1 MNATTAGNKKNI
13 TDEFNVILEKLR
25 ANPKVIFA
33 IAAAAAIS
41 IVVTLL
47 LWAKSP
53 DYRLLYSNIS
63 DQEAGSVIAQLT
75 QMQIPYRLEEPGGA
89 IMVPADQV
97 YEARLK
103 LAQQGLPKGGAV
115 GFELMDQEKFGISQF
130 SEQVN
135 YQRALEGE
143 LSRTIDTLGPVMNA
157 RVHLALPKASLF
169 VREQKQPSASVT
181 VTIASGR
188 SLDQNQVNAIAYLV
202 SSAVPGL
209 SPSNVTIVDQSGQLL
224 TQSGNQATQASQLKY
239 TNEIEADYQRR
250 ILAILTPVVGASNVR
265 AQVTAQLDFTE
276 HEQTSEQYQPNS
288 SPDKMAIRSRQT
300 SSSEQ
305 GGRNAV
311 GGVPGALTN
320 QPPAQTTAQI
330 EQPTAA
336 NNNRAAN
343 QGPAANQGQNA
354 NGAANTAASTASAT
368 TPYSQRNDET
378 TNFEVD
384 KTLTH
389 TRKKTGTVMRL
400 SAAVVVNYQPNENGE
415 NVALSKEQLDQI
427 NLLAKEAIGF
437 SSARG
442 DTLNIVNAP
451 FSTLD
456 DVAMPPIWEQPAF
469 INTVLTALRYLLV
482 LIVAWILWRKA
493 VQPFWMKHHEMAL
506 QRLEMEKEAR
516 QAEIDEKSR
525 RREDSLRAKAE
536 QKVQSEANI
545 QKLRDLAE
553 EDAQVISLVI
563 RQWINKEQKSS

>member
-13 TDEFNVILEKLR
+13 TDEFNVILERIR
-25 ANPKVIFA
+25 ASPKVIFA

-41 IVVTLL
+41 IVVALL
-47 LWAKSP
+47 LWARSP

-63 DQEAGSVIAQLT
+63 DQDAGTVVAQLS
-75 QMQIPYRLEEPGGA
+75 QMQIPYRFEEHGGA
-89 IMVPADQV
+89 ILVPADQV

-143 LSRTIDTLGPVMNA
+143 LSRTIDTLGPVSNV

-181 VTIASGR
+181 LTIASGR
-188 SLDQNQVNAIAYLV
+188 TLDPNQVNAIAYLV

-209 SPSNVTIVDQSGQLL
+209 NPSHVTIVDQSGQLL
-224 TQSGNQATQASQLKY
+224 TQSGGQATQASQLKY
-239 TNEIEADYQRR
+239 TSEIESDYQRR
-250 ILAILTPVVGASNVR
+250 ILAILAPVVGASNVR

-288 SPDKMAIRSRQT
+288 TPDKMAIRSRQN

-305 GGRNAV
+305 GGRNVV
-311 GGVPGALTN
+311 GGVPGALSN
-320 QPPAQTTAQI
+320 QPPAPTTAQI
-330 EQPTAA
+330 EQPAANDGAENQVQATAA
-336 NNNRAAN
+336 NAA
-343 QGPAANQGQNA
+343 A
-354 NGAANTAASTASAT
+354 TST

-378 TNFEVD
+378 TNYEVD

-389 TRKKTGTVMRL
+389 IRKNAGTLMRI
-400 SAAVVVNYQPNENGE
+400 SAAIVVNYQLNEKGE
-415 NVALSKEQLDQI
+415 SVGLSKEQLDQI
-427 NLLAKEAIGF
+427 NVLAKEAIGF
-437 SSARG
+437 SSTRG

-456 DVAMPPIWEQPAF
+456 DAVTPPLWEQPAF
-469 INTVLTALRYLLV
+469 INTLLTALRYLLV
-482 LIVAWILWRKA
+482 LVVAWVLWRKA
-493 VQPFWMKHHEMAL
+493 VQPFWIKHHEMAL
-506 QRLEMEKEAR
+506 QRLELEKEAR
-516 QAEIDEKSR
+516 QAEIDAKSR
-525 RREDSLRAKAE
+525 RTEDSLRAKAE
-536 QKVQSEANI
+536 QKLQSETNM
-545 QKLRDLAE
+545 QKLRELAE
-553 EDAQVISLVI
+553 HDAQIIALVI